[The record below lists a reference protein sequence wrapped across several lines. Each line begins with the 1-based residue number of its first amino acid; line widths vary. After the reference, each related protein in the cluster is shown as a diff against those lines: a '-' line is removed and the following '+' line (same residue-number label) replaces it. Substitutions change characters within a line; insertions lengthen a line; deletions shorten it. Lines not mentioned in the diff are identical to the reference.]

1 MHIRSCDLLLPFAP
15 EPLVY
20 PVPESLSVSVV
31 LHYLLAAT
39 SSAREFVNM
48 YSIKEW
54 MPVERGVWDA
64 IRIRGQDP
72 PDRDAMHFNG
82 GIEAE
87 AEGGGRREHL
97 KDSFALF
104 FSFRLPPS
112 ISTSLYYAIPVLPYS
127 LGYNIIDPLIT
138 HWRTHT
144 HTLPSAACLAVY
156 KASGTKSLS
165 LFSGSPFFS
174 LSGENDS

>member
-20 PVPESLSVSVV
+20 PVPESLCVCCPS
-31 LHYLLAAT
+31 LFIGGYLFCSRVRQYVQYKRIDAGRKGTLSESAAK
-39 SSAREFVNM
+39 
-48 YSIKEW
+48 I
-54 MPVERGVWDA
+54 
-64 IRIRGQDP
+64 P

-87 AEGGGRREHL
+87 AEEEGGGRREHL

-112 ISTSLYYAIPVLPYS
+112 ISTSLYYAIPVLP
-127 LGYNIIDPLIT
+127 
-138 HWRTHT
+138 
-144 HTLPSAACLAVY
+144 
-156 KASGTKSLS
+156 
-165 LFSGSPFFS
+165 
-174 LSGENDS
+174 